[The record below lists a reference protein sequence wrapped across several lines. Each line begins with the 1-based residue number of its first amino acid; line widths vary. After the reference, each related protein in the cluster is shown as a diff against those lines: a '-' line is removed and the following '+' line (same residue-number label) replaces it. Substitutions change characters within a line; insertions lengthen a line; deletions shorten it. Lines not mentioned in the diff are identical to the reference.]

1 MLFFLFFKL
10 LYVNVLQEL
19 MEHNRYKIDYFRA
32 RSHNISRHNEENSYH
47 KAKTGLEK
55 S

>member
-10 LYVNVLQEL
+10 FYMKVLQEL
-19 MEHNRYKIDYFRA
+19 MDRYKIDNFRA
-32 RSHNISRHNEENSYH
+32 RSHNISGHNEENSYH
-47 KAKTGLEK
+47 KAKTELEK

>member
-1 MLFFLFFKL
+1 M
-10 LYVNVLQEL
+10 NVLQEL
-19 MEHNRYKIDYFRA
+19 MEHNRYKIDNFRA
-32 RSHNISRHNEENSYH
+32 RSHNISGHNEENSYH